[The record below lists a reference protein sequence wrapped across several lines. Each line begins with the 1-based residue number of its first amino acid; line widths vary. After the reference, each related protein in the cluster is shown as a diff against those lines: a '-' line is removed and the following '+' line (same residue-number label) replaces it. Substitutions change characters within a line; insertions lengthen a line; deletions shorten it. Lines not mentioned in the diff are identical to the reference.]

1 MSKTSIL
8 DLLSGEANGE
18 LSPTEKA
25 LIQRATFDAEITDPN
40 GDVTRICILASDS
53 VDATLQAVGIFYSH
67 REPRPMGLKVK
78 VEARVRP

>member
-53 VDATLQAVGIFYSH
+53 VDATLSAVNLLYPPCQ
-67 REPRPMGLKVK
+67 PRPFGIKVK